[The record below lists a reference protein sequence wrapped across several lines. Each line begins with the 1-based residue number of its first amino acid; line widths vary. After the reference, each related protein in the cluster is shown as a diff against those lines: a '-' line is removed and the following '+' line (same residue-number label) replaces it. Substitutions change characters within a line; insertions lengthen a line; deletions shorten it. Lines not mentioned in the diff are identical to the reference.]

1 MNPPCT
7 QMPNAKNGSED
18 AGGRVKRGKREKE
31 EKRGER
37 EGDLPCVQQEKRRR
51 RLGSIDSVA
60 VKS

>member
-1 MNPPCT
+1 
-7 QMPNAKNGSED
+7 MPNAKNGSED

-37 EGDLPCVQQEKRRR
+37 EGDLPCVHQEKRRR